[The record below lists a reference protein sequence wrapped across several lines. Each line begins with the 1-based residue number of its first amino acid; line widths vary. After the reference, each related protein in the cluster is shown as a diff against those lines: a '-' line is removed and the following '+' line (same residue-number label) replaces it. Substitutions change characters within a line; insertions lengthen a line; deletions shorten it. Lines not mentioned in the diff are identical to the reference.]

1 MFHFHTLNKLHAGT
15 DSSKVSFS
23 SSVAPYCLP
32 ACLRPLSCPS
42 TVLSSCFAC
51 SLSLSLSTSFLPVC
65 CHAPRAVRQ
74 PSHSSHL
81 LPVLLLLLLLLLL
94 HILLLLLLYLALPAN
109 FTTNS
114 CPQYASAPLF
124 AHSFSSSMVT
134 LEPLSNK
141 VTKAEAMRSSV
152 FFGLVLKLQ
161 MQFTSLGR

>member
-1 MFHFHTLNKLHAGT
+1 MPGQTQVKCP
-15 DSSKVSFS
+15 

-32 ACLRPLSCPS
+32 AFSRSPIPLLSCRPA
-42 TVLSSCFAC
+42 LPA
-51 SLSLSLSTSFLPVC
+51 LSLPTSFLPVC

-81 LPVLLLLLLLLLL
+81 LPVLLLLLLLL
-94 HILLLLLLYLALPAN
+94 HILLLLLLYLLLPAN

-141 VTKAEAMRSSV
+141 VTKAEVMRSLAL
-152 FFGLVLKLQ
+152 FFWVS
-161 MQFTSLGR
+161 F